1 MPKHYEK
8 IGLPQRLYQT
18 LCRLTGETAPH
29 LVVAVSGGKD
39 SMALLYALSEEARQ
53 KGCTLRAI
61 HIDHGLRKQSR
72 YEAMLVE
79 KACRAW
85 KIPLIVEHLQVNAN
99 RMKGESIEMAARR
112 LRYQALEWQREPEEW
127 IVTAHHQNDVAETVL
142 MHAIQGT
149 GLRGL
154 QGIPAKNGRIVRPML
169 AVSHEEIRCYID
181 ACKIAHCEDQSNADP
196 AYLRNRIR
204 NTLLPLLCRAYN
216 PQVVRALARLA
227 EYAAEE
233 EAYFAPIVENLEKKA
248 KVGEEKELGAWYDKD
263 VLCAAPPPVLS
274 RWAGLTLVKLGIRTE
289 ERMVRTLMRLTR
301 ERGVCELAQGWRVKS
316 GRFLE
321 IFRSNVCRMAG
332 QFAQGCTKIGPW
344 RIEVIPAERPE
355 QYPSKQARIQY
366 FDEDEIRW
374 PCTAR
379 MRKPGDK
386 IAMPYGQK
394 SISDLFTDEKT
405 PMALRDHFPIIEC
418 DGQILWAVGVARSR
432 LAKITNQ
439 TKRMIA
445 MRFTYTLEE
454 EQPC

>member
-1 MPKHYEK
+1 MWRQVP
-8 IGLPQRLYQT
+8 RLQKKWKQV
-18 LCRLTGETAPH
+18 RWRS
-29 LVVAVSGGKD
+29 VAFVLRQSRNGRTNEENRGC
-39 SMALLYALSEEARQ
+39 LLYTSSVTAVIPYFGYAKGDKKDEPRVSIRARVDVYKRQ
-53 KGCTLRAI
+53 
-61 HIDHGLRKQSR
+61 QSR

-216 PQVVRALARLA
+216 PQVVCALARLA

-248 KVGEEKELGAWYDKD
+248 KIGEEKMCIRDRVGSAQRILCRHCGHHHLWYYAEKDKD
-263 VLCAAPPPVLS
+263 VC
-274 RWAGLTLVKLGIRTE
+274 G
-289 ERMVRTLMRLTR
+289 
-301 ERGVCELAQGWRVKS
+301 
-316 GRFLE
+316 
-321 IFRSNVCRMAG
+321 
-332 QFAQGCTKIGPW
+332 
-344 RIEVIPAERPE
+344 
-355 QYPSKQARIQY
+355 
-366 FDEDEIRW
+366 
-374 PCTAR
+374 
-379 MRKPGDK
+379 
-386 IAMPYGQK
+386 
-394 SISDLFTDEKT
+394 
-405 PMALRDHFPIIEC
+405 
-418 DGQILWAVGVARSR
+418 
-432 LAKITNQ
+432 
-439 TKRMIA
+439 
-445 MRFTYTLEE
+445 
-454 EQPC
+454 